1 MRAVRHTEHGLR
13 VVDVPTPS
21 GDGVRVRP
29 RAISICQ
36 TDVNLLKLG
45 PRPLTLGHEFAGI
58 TEDGTPVAVEPLV
71 PCGECEQ
78 CRTGDTAWCDRNY
91 SSIMGVGLDGAL
103 ADEIVVPARCLVP
116 LPATL
121 PVADA
126 SLCEPLAVNLHS
138 LALARLEGRHR
149 VAVCG
154 AGITGFGLLGGV
166 GARWRGCHVDVDHVD
181 TPDHLLDAA
190 ARLGM
195 GTTTSGRYDLVI
207 EGDGSEASIARAAH
221 LCRPGGTVLLV
232 AGYYSDKTI
241 QVLPFVVKEL
251 TCVWGTFYG
260 HHASGRAFDNA
271 AALLAQWPE
280 VAATLIT
287 HRFPLDAVADAFAL
301 VGSDTP
307 SIKVV
312 LEP

>member
-1 MRAVRHTEHGLR
+1 MRAVRHTDHGLR
-13 VVDVPTPS
+13 IVDVPRPD
-21 GDGVRVRP
+21 GEGVRVRP
-29 RAISICQ
+29 RAVSICQ
-36 TDVNLLKLG
+36 TDVNLLRLG

-58 TEDGTPVAVEPLV
+58 TDDGTPVAVEPLV
-71 PCGECEQ
+71 PCGTCEQ
-78 CRTGDTAWCDRNY
+78 CRTGDTAWCAENY
-91 SSIMGVGLDGAL
+91 RSIMGVGRDGAL
-103 ADEIVVPARCLVP
+103 ADEIIVPARCLVP

-121 PVADA
+121 AVADA

-138 LALARLEGRHR
+138 LALGRVEGRHR

-166 GARWRGCHVDVDHVD
+166 GARWRGCHVDVE
-181 TPDHLLDAA
+181 TAEDHLLAAA

-195 GTTTSGRYDLVI
+195 GTTTSDTYDVVI
-207 EGDGSEASIARAAH
+207 EGDGSEASIARAAE

-232 AGYYSDKTI
+232 AGYYSDKTFH
-241 QVLPFVVKEL
+241 VLPFVVKEL
-251 TCVWGTFYG
+251 TCIWGTFYG
-260 HHASGRAFDNA
+260 HHAAGRAFDNA

-287 HRFPLDAVADAFAL
+287 HRFPLDAVDDAFAL
-301 VGSDTP
+301 VTSSEP